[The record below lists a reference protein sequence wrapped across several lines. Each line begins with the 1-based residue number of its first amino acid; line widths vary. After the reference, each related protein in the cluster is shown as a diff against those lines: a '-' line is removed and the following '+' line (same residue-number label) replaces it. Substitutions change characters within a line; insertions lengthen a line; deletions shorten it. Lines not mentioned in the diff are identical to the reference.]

1 MIVNLCGKIILAVF
15 TIVAIVLG
23 FFCVYMVIK
32 KIILDIREA
41 SSWYDYFKK
50 YFIEKVGK
58 ESKSR
63 EYEI

>member
-15 TIVAIVLG
+15 AIVVIVLG
-23 FFCVYMVIK
+23 FCCVYMVAK

-50 YFIEKVGK
+50 IFCRKK
-58 ESKSR
+58 
-63 EYEI
+63 